1 MRPSGDKALTLC
13 TQTPYAIMTDEAA
26 VPGSPAPSTSF
37 DIAGRRIGA
46 GAAPFIIAELSGN
59 HNGDI
64 GRAKRLIDAAAD
76 AGADAVKLQTYTPD
90 TITMD
95 HDGPGFR
102 LEGGLWDGRTLYD
115 LYAEAH
121 TPYAWHAP
129 LFEHARARGIVIFSS
144 VFDETAVDL
153 LEGLD
158 APAYKIASFEA
169 VDLPLIARTAQTG
182 KPLIVSTG
190 MTSPAEIEA
199 ALSTARAHGS
209 GAVALLHCVSA
220 YPARF
225 SDARLATIPRLAVDF
240 GCVAGLSDHTP
251 GVTAA
256 VAAVALGAAVIEKHV
271 TLARADG
278 GPDAA
283 FSLEP
288 GELADLVRAC
298 RDAHAAIGE
307 ATYARG
313 VEESANRT
321 YRRSLYITSD
331 VEAGEPLGAENV
343 RSIRPG
349 FGLAPAHLPEV
360 LGRPAARRL
369 ARGEPLAWDMVGPV
383 SSSETAA

>member
-1 MRPSGDKALTLC
+1 MS
-13 TQTPYAIMTDEAA
+13 
-26 VPGSPAPSTSF
+26 GSPAPSF
-37 DIAGRRIGA
+37 AIDGRPVGP
-46 GAAPFIIAELSGN
+46 GHPPLIIAELSGN

-64 GRAKRLIDAAAD
+64 DRARRLIDAAAD

-90 TITMD
+90 TITLD

-102 LEGGLWDGRTLYD
+102 LESGLWAGRTLHE

-121 TPYAWHAP
+121 TPYAWHRP
-129 LFEHARARGIVIFSS
+129 LFEHARARGILILSS
-144 VFDETAVDL
+144 VFDETAVEL

-169 VDLPLIARTAQTG
+169 VDLPLIARTAATG

-190 MTSPAEIEA
+190 MASAEEIAA
-199 ALSTARAHGS
+199 ALDTAREHGS
-209 GAVALLHCVSA
+209 GEVALLHCVSA

-225 SDARLATIPRLAVDF
+225 SDAKLATIPRLAADF

-251 GVTAA
+251 GTVAA

-288 GELADLVRAC
+288 DELARLVADC
-298 RDAHAAIGE
+298 RDAFDALGE
-307 ATYARG
+307 AAYARG

-321 YRRSLYITSD
+321 YRRSLYVVADTP
-331 VEAGEPLGAENV
+331 AGAALTAANV

-349 FGLAPAHLPEV
+349 HGLSPAHLAEV
-360 LGRPAARRL
+360 LGRRAVRDL
-369 ARGEPLAWDMVGPV
+369 KRGEPLAWDMLAG
-383 SSSETAA
+383 

>member
-1 MRPSGDKALTLC
+1 MRPS
-13 TQTPYAIMTDEAA
+13 
-26 VPGSPAPSTSF
+26 VPASPAKIKASF
-37 DIAGRRIGA
+37 DIAGRRIGG
-46 GAAPFIIAELSGN
+46 GAAPFVIAELSGN

-64 GRAKRLIDAAAD
+64 DRARRLIDAAAQ

-90 TITMD
+90 TITLD

-102 LEGGLWDGRTLYD
+102 LQGGLWDGRTLYD
-115 LYAEAH
+115 LYGEAH

-129 LFEHARARGIVIFSS
+129 LFAHARACGIIMFSS
-144 VFDETAVDL
+144 VFDETAVEL

-169 VDLPLIARTAQTG
+169 VDLPLIARTAATG

-190 MTSPAEIEA
+190 MTSPAEIA
-199 ALSTARAHGS
+199 SALATARAHGS
-209 GAVALLHCVSA
+209 GEVALLHCVSA

-225 SDARLATIPRLAVDF
+225 ADARLGMIARLAADF
-240 GCVAGLSDHTP
+240 GCATGLSDHTP
-251 GVTAA
+251 GMTVA

-288 GELADLVRAC
+288 DELARLVQDC
-298 RDAHAAIGE
+298 RDAHAALGE
-307 ATYARG
+307 AVYARG
-313 VEESANRT
+313 VEEQANRS
-321 YRRSLYITSD
+321 YRRSLYVVAD
-331 VEAGEPLGAENV
+331 VAAGVRLGPQHV

-349 FGLAPAHLPEV
+349 FGLAPRHLAEV
-360 LGRPAARRL
+360 LGRPASRDL
-369 ARGEPLAWDMVGPV
+369 TRGEPLAWDMVERAVVLEQAG
-383 SSSETAA
+383 

>member
-1 MRPSGDKALTLC
+1 M
-13 TQTPYAIMTDEAA
+13 
-26 VPGSPAPSTSF
+26 PASAPLVQAQDGQSQGFS
-37 DIAGRRIGA
+37 IAGRTVG
-46 GAAPFIIAELSGN
+46 GAAPPFVIAELSGN

-64 GRAKRLIDAAAD
+64 DRARRLIDAAAE

-90 TITMD
+90 TITLD

-102 LEGGLWDGRTLYD
+102 LDSGLWAGRTLHA

-129 LFEHARARGIVIFSS
+129 LFAHARERGMVIFSS
-144 VFDETAVDL
+144 VFDETAVEL

-169 VDLPLIARTAQTG
+169 VDLPLIARTAATG

-190 MTSPAEIEA
+190 MASAAEIAA
-199 ALSTARAHGS
+199 ALATARSHGT
-209 GAVALLHCVSA
+209 GEVALLHCVSA

-225 SDARLATIPRLAVDF
+225 SDARLATIPRLAAEF

-251 GVTAA
+251 GTVAA
-256 VAAVALGAAVIEKHV
+256 VAAVALGAAIVEKHV
-271 TLARADG
+271 TLDRADG
-278 GPDAA
+278 GPDSS

-288 GELADLVRAC
+288 HELAQLVADC
-298 RDAHAAIGE
+298 RDAHCALGE
-307 ATYARG
+307 AGYARG

-321 YRRSLYITSD
+321 YRRSLYVVAD
-331 VEAGEPLGAENV
+331 VARGVRLGPEHI

-349 FGLAPAHLPEV
+349 FGLPPSHLDEV
-360 LGRPAARRL
+360 LGRRAARDL
-369 ARGEPLAWDMVGPV
+369 KRGEPLAWDMVG
-383 SSSETAA
+383 